1 MSRLLVNK
9 PGNSLTSVEEFR
21 LRLERVMGEEGA
33 QEQGLAPE
41 ALASLLEFCTEQS
54 CKKCIP
60 CRIGLAKMCDTV
72 LDVIEGCAD
81 EFDLE
86 ILKRTARTLYETCEC
101 EIGYESARIVLES
114 IPAWD
119 DIESEGGLR

>member
-1 MSRLLVNK
+1 MSRLQVNK

-21 LRLERVMGEEGA
+21 VRLERAMGDAEA

-41 ALASLLEFCTEQS
+41 ALATLLEFSTGQS

-60 CRIGLAKMCDTV
+60 CRIGLAQMRDTV
-72 LDVIEGCAD
+72 LDVLEGCAD

-86 ILKRTARTLYETCEC
+86 ILKHTAHTLYETCEC

-114 IPAWD
+114 ISAWGED
-119 DIESEGGLR
+119 ASEGGLQ